1 MDRKIG
7 GYIAAGLAI
16 GSALGLL
23 WGPMIGNTA
32 LGIGIGALAG
42 VFIGWFAAA
51 AARNPSKGGGHPQ
64 NQNDGGTTAPS
75 ATDEEPDR

>member
-23 WGPMIGNTA
+23 WGPMIGNAA

-51 AARNPSKGGGHPQ
+51 AIRKPSKVESDKP
-64 NQNDGGTTAPS
+64 NRTASDTTAPGDS
-75 ATDEEPDR
+75 KQKPD

>member
-7 GYIAAGLAI
+7 GYIVAGLAI
-16 GSALGLL
+16 GSALGLM

-51 AARNPSKGGGHPQ
+51 AIRKPGKVENDKP
-64 NQNDGGTTAPS
+64 NQSAGDTTAPG
-75 ATDEEPDR
+75 ATKQKPD